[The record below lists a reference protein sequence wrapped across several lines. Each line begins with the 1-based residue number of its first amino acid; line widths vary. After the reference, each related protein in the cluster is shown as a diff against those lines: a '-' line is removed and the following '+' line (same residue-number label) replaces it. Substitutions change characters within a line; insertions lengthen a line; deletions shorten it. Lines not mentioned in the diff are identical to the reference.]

1 MKALVISGGGSKGAF
16 AGGVSEFLIRECKQE
31 YEIFVGTSAG
41 SLLIPL
47 LAIDQ
52 VERIREVFTNVSQDD
67 IFNINPFLIEKRR
80 GIYETSINHMGIL
93 KMFLKGRKTFGESLN
108 LRNLIRKM
116 LREDDFKLIKSGK
129 PEVFITVSNIS
140 YNRVEYKSAKEC
152 SYEDFCDWMWAS
164 ANVIPFMSLL
174 TKNGFEY
181 ADGGLGN
188 VVPLFR
194 AIEKGATEIDVIVLK
209 AASPAIKKKPAQ
221 NALELTARAFDF
233 MLNQIETD
241 DITIGRME
249 GIQNHVTL
257 NFYQPTEDLT
267 TNSLIFEPEKMKQ
280 WWVNGYEYAKQN
292 NPKCRT
298 IKPKDK
304 TS

>member
-31 YEIFVGTSAG
+31 YDIFIGTSAG

-52 VERIREVFTNVSQDD
+52 VERIREIFTSVSQND
-67 IFNINPFLIEKRR
+67 IFNINPFLIQRR
-80 GIYETSINHMGIL
+80 NGTYETSINHAGIL
-93 KMFLKGRKTFGESLN
+93 KMFLRGRKTFGESLN
-108 LRNLIRKM
+108 LR
-116 LREDDFKLIKSGK
+116 KLIGK
-129 PEVFITVSNIS
+129 ILTEADFELIKKGRPDVIITVSNIS
-140 YNRVEYKSAKEC
+140 FNRVEYKSLKEC
-152 SYEDFCDWMWAS
+152 GYEDFCDWIWAS

-174 TKNGFEY
+174 TKNGLEY

-194 AIEKGATEIDVIVLK
+194 AIEMGATEVDVIVLK
-209 AASPAIKKKPAQ
+209 SVSPVIKKKPAQ
-221 NALELTARAFDF
+221 NALELTTRAFDF

-249 GIQNHVTL
+249 GIQHHVTL

-292 NPKCRT
+292 NPRCRT

-304 TS
+304 S